1 MQRDD
6 DATKGRQDQAK
17 DHGRRRL
24 TTEGAGSKQA
34 GQAKASDMLDA
45 CVEPAGVAVCRYAVT
60 GNGVGVTSRE
70 GVSSEE
76 RQGGTRPE
84 RGEAPQCAG
93 ARRTRQRAQLR

>member
-60 GNGVGVTSRE
+60 GNGVGVTLTSRE

-76 RQGGTRPE
+76 RLGG
-84 RGEAPQCAG
+84 
-93 ARRTRQRAQLR
+93 